1 MKICFYHVIWF
12 YVTIDIWT
20 FWAKMHFYHVIW
32 FYVTID
38 IWTFW
43 AKMHFYHVIWF
54 YVTIDIWTFLAKM
67 HFLDILDIVSLN
79 VGQISSNLLKKVF
92 TIEQHAFRFTYF
104 FALILG
110 HLLRHVQKS
119 KFCDICLRK
128 WPISTSFWALGFCN

>member
-1 MKICFYHVIWF
+1 MKIC
-12 YVTIDIWT
+12 
-20 FWAKMHFYHVIW
+20 
-32 FYVTID
+32 
-38 IWTFW
+38 
-43 AKMHFYHVIWF
+43 FYHVIWF

-110 HLLRHVQKS
+110 HMLTDMYRNQNFVI
-119 KFCDICLRK
+119 FV
-128 WPISTSFWALGFCN
+128 